1 MLYLDHAA
9 TTKPSDSAVAAVTE
23 ALTSEWGN
31 PSSLYEFGMRA
42 EDILEDTRIKAA
54 ELLGCDRKELYFT
67 SGGTEANVL
76 AIFGAVEAKKRSGK
90 RIVTSAIEHASV
102 YDSMTQLE
110 NQGFEVVRLC
120 PDKNGNID
128 PETIEKAITKDTI
141 LVSLML
147 VNNEVGTVLPISK
160 AAECIRRVGAPALL
174 HCDAVQASG
183 KMPISIKALG
193 VDLLSVSSHKIHGP
207 KGCGL
212 LYKSS
217 SARILPRTFGGA
229 QEKGLRPGTEAV
241 PAIAGFGA
249 AMKEL
254 KINES
259 KAVVKQLNDYLRKAV
274 NNAGYILN
282 SPENASEY
290 IVNFSVLGYR
300 SETML
305 HALEREEIYVSSGSA
320 CSKGKKSH
328 VLKAMG
334 LPDSQID
341 SALRVS
347 LSPENTF
354 EEIDRLMAVLERCTK
369 TLKASK

>member
-1 MLYLDHAA
+1 MIYLDHAA
-9 TTKPSDSAVAAVTE
+9 TTKPSAGAVAAVTE

-31 PSSLYEFGMRA
+31 PSSLYEFGLRA
-42 EDILEDTRIKAA
+42 EDILENTRDKAA

-76 AIFGAVEAKKRSGK
+76 AIFGTVEAKKRSGK

-110 NQGFEVVRLC
+110 NQGFEVVRIN

-128 PETIEKAITKDTI
+128 PEKIEKAITKDTI

-147 VNNEVGTVLPISK
+147 VNNEVGTILPISK

-174 HCDAVQASG
+174 HCDAVQAFG
-183 KMPISIKALG
+183 KMPISVKALG

-259 KAVVKQLNDYLRKAV
+259 KAAVKQLNEYLRKAV

-282 SPENASEY
+282 SPKDASDY
-290 IVNFSVLGYR
+290 IVNFSVIGYR
-300 SETML
+300 SETLL

-328 VLKAMG
+328 VLKAIG
-334 LPDSQID
+334 LPDNQID

-354 EEIDRLMAVLERCTK
+354 EEIDRLMSVLERCTK